1 MKAVVVVLAAA
12 EKNDVNATT
21 NVKTC
26 WMDRHIFDGPG
37 GSNLL
42 FLLQKGLDT
51 YGKCACRC
59 RWLRT
64 SIEHVYRNYYNY

>member
-42 FLLQKGLDT
+42 FLLQKETGRLPVIQ
-51 YGKCACRC
+51 Y
-59 RWLRT
+59 
-64 SIEHVYRNYYNY
+64 